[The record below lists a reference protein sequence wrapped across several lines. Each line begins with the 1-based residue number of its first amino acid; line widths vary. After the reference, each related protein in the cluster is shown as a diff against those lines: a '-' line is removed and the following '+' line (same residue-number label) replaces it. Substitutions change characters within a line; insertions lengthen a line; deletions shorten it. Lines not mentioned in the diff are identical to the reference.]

1 MFTLIHDY
9 ARNDGPMGSWPR
21 RGWNEPLMRIGVD
34 FDNTL
39 ADYDALFVKLAVE
52 EGLLEAPVTGGKR
65 AVRDTLRQATDGEF
79 AWRHLQALAYG
90 PRMNEAKLMPGAGA
104 FLTACARQGLDVTII
119 SHKSRRA
126 ADQSVTDDLRDAA
139 LHWMVAQGFFGH
151 LGLSEDRVFFEDTR
165 EAKVGRIGNTH
176 CTHFIDDLE
185 EVFLTPGFPDDVR
198 RILFDRE
205 GAFGARPVPFET
217 FRTWEE
223 IADACFST
231 SGTRQRAH

>member
-1 MFTLIHDY
+1 
-9 ARNDGPMGSWPR
+9 MGSWPFGMGPR
-21 RGWNEPLMRIGVD
+21 NARSEPLMRIGVD

-65 AVRDTLRQATDGEF
+65 AVRDALRQAVDGEF

-90 PRMNEAKLMPGAGA
+90 PRMGEAQLMPGAGA
-104 FLTACARQGLDVTII
+104 FLAACAHQGLDISII

-126 ADQSVTDDLRDAA
+126 ADQSVTDDLREAA
-139 LHWMVAQGFFGH
+139 TAWMVAQGFFDR
-151 LGLSEDRVFFEDTR
+151 LGLAEDRVFFEDTR
-165 EAKVGRIGNTH
+165 EAKVGRIGDAR

-205 GAFGARPVPFET
+205 GTPSAFGPHKPPFET

-231 SGTRQRAH
+231 SGTRHRSH